1 MGFRFV
7 LHCVVFFQSFSGSR
21 VKVNHAINGH
31 FQIKQGKRRL
41 WSTVASPQC
50 QCSLTVAN
58 AGQGQ
63 GQWQES
69 QGAFHT
75 TV

>member
-50 QCSLTVAN
+50 QCSLTV
-58 AGQGQ
+58 
-63 GQWQES
+63 
-69 QGAFHT
+69 
-75 TV
+75 